1 MSYSFFVDNNLQNP
15 DFRIVDGQIALVRG
29 ASEIV
34 QHIVISLKTEL
45 AEWFLNI
52 FFGVPYF
59 TLTGNKND
67 NLDNGILGSN
77 YDKSVVQSYITR
89 AVLDVP
95 GVLSVVDLVVR
106 KDAALNLLTIEGNV
120 LVEDDEVNG
129 IGTQQ
134 TFTVNISE
142 G

>member
-34 QHIVISLKTEL
+34 QHIIISLETEL
-45 AEWFLNI
+45 AEWFLNVA
-52 FFGVPYF
+52 FGIPYF

-77 YDKSVVQSYITR
+77 YDKSGYI
-89 AVLDVP
+89 
-95 GVLSVVDLVVR
+95 LSRQFDLINR
-106 KDAALNLLTIEGNV
+106 RMGK
-120 LVEDDEVNG
+120 
-129 IGTQQ
+129 
-134 TFTVNISE
+134 FTVITSNLSIDQMKDPRIASRLIRDGNKGINCTGQDYAMRQFE
-142 G
+142 EK